1 MKIHQLKTINPYFNA
16 VLEGLKNFEV
26 RLNDRDFKVGD
37 EVHLQEYD
45 LETNEYLGREV
56 FAEISYVLKDYEA
69 IKPGYVVFGF
79 KRKF

>member
-1 MKIHQLKTINPYFNA
+1 MKIHKLKTINPYFSA
-16 VLEGLKNFEV
+16 VLQGVKNFEV

-56 FAEISYVLKDYEA
+56 RAEITYVLKKYEA
-69 IKPGYVVFGF
+69 IKSGYVVFGI
-79 KRKF
+79 KIN